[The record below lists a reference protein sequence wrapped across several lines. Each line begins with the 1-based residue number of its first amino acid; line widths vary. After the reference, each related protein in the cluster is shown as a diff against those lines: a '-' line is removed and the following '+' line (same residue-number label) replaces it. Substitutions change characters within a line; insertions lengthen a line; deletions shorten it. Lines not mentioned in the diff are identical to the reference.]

1 MIHHLYDNHQSGN
14 PPVQHFTSKKLQ
26 HNRELLVYYPDL
38 MSHEIIIF
46 KYLTSHNQ
54 SGCFLVQ
61 EVM

>member
-1 MIHHLYDNHQSGN
+1 MH
-14 PPVQHFTSKKLQ
+14 HFTSKKSQ

-38 MSHEIIIF
+38 MSHEITIF
-46 KYLTSHNQ
+46 KYLTSYDQ